1 MTTMMPS
8 MITAI
13 YAAILAVIAA
23 VLTINVIVTR
33 VRTKVNSGDG
43 GVAVMAQAIRA
54 HGNFAE
60 HTPIALIAIGFAEAA
75 GSPALVVHV
84 LGIALVVG
92 RLAAA
97 YALNRTLGLS
107 LLRQIAASITILVLI
122 GAAVAIFVR

>member
-1 MTTMMPS
+1 MTTVMPS

-13 YAAILAVIAA
+13 YAAILAVVAA
-23 VLTINVIVTR
+23 VLTVNVIVAR

-75 GSPALVVHV
+75 GSRALVVNV
-84 LGIALVVG
+84 LGVALVVG

-97 YALNRTLGLS
+97 YALNRTLGLT
-107 LLRQIAASITILVLI
+107 LLRQIGASVTILVLV